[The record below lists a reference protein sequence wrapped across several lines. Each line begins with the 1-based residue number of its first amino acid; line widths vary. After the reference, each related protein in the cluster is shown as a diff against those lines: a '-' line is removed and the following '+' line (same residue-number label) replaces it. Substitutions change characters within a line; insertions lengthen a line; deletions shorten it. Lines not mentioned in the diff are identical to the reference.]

1 MGAGF
6 KVWATGDLVNA
17 VDFNNYIQE
26 QVVMVFAT
34 TSARDSA
41 ISSPE
46 EGMTV
51 YISADNNLMT
61 YSGSAWISIY
71 NAQDSVLSKFEAKDY
86 SETLGSL
93 TLASNTISADVEN
106 GNVFTI
112 TLDNNV
118 TTWNIANLPAGKAS
132 IITFIIKQDGTG
144 SRLLSATQINSTT
157 FKTARGNAIT
167 LSTGANEIDILT
179 VLYDGNDYFVFVQP
193 DLS

>member
-17 VDFNNYIQE
+17 VDFNDYIME
-26 QVVMVFAT
+26 QTVMYFANAT
-34 TSARDSA
+34 ARDTA
-41 ISSPE
+41 ITSPE

-51 YISADNNLMT
+51 YQADTNQLFT
-61 YSGSAWISIY
+61 YSGSTWVSIY
-71 NAQDSVLSKFEAKDY
+71 ELQDNTISKFVAKDY

-144 SRLLSATQINSTT
+144 SRLLNATQINSTT
-157 FKTARGNAIT
+157 YKKSRGNAIT
-167 LSTGANEIDILT
+167 LSTGANDIDILT
-179 VLYDGNDYFVFVQP
+179 VLYDGNDYYVFVQP
-193 DLS
+193 DMS